1 MIPDDV
7 ARHLPS
13 SWPTP
18 ASIVV
23 DAETAEEI
31 ERSASEQV
39 VATM

>member
-1 MIPDDV
+1 MLPDDV
-7 ARHLPS
+7 PRHLPS
-13 SWPTP
+13 TP